1 MENRNT
7 ILNELK
13 AISPVVAEAGFRN
26 VYEVPAG
33 YFEALPGRMLEL
45 LKGAEEEVSPVLP
58 GKKDNPYQVPQG
70 YFDNFAASVLQ
81 RIKAGEAKSAKEEL
95 ETLSP
100 LLSGLGKKMPF
111 STPDNFF
118 EELSDN
124 AVAGAKAIDFV
135 NVELE
140 NLSPLMSLLKDKQVY
155 EVPAGYFDQLPQ
167 QILQK
172 VKSQPAKVVSMSFT
186 RKVVRYAAAAVVAG
200 LIVAA
205 AWLYVGNGSG
215 AGESLVGIEQI
226 SDEGLES
233 YIENQSSVSPAET
246 MVLADN
252 TNAEI
257 DEEDMKDML
266 ADVSDEELQKYVD
279 QYNAKDNFTN

>member
-7 ILNELK
+7 ILDELK
-13 AISPVVAEAGFRN
+13 AISPVVAGAGFRN

-33 YFEALPGRMLEL
+33 YFEALPGRMLGL
-45 LKGAEEEVSPVLP
+45 LKGAEGGISPVLP
-58 GKKDNPYQVPQG
+58 AKKDNPYQVPQG

-81 RIKAGEAKSAKEEL
+81 RIKADEAKSAKEEL

-140 NLSPLMSLLKDKQVY
+140 NLSPLMSSLKDIQVY
-155 EVPAGYFDQLPQ
+155 EAPAGYFDQLPR

-172 VKSQPAKVVSMSFT
+172 VKSQPAKVVSMNFT

-200 LIVAA
+200 LVVAA
-205 AWLYVGNGSG
+205 TWLYIGNGKEESG
-215 AGESLVGIEQI
+215 LVGIEQI

-233 YIENQSSVSPAET
+233 YIENQSSVIPAET
-246 MVLADN
+246 AVLAVN

-279 QYNAKDNFTN
+279 QYNAKDNITN

>member
-33 YFEALPGRMLEL
+33 YFEALPGRMLGL
-45 LKGAEEEVSPVLP
+45 LKDAEGEVSPVLP
-58 GKKDNPYQVPQG
+58 AKKDNPYQVPQG
-70 YFDNFAASVLQ
+70 YFDNFATSVLQ
-81 RIKAGEAKSAKEEL
+81 RIKADEAQSAKEEL

-140 NLSPLMSLLKDKQVY
+140 NLSPLMSSLKNKQVY
-155 EVPAGYFDQLPQ
+155 EAPAGYFDQLPQ

-172 VKSQPAKVVSMSFT
+172 VKSQPAKVVSMNFT
-186 RKVVRYAAAAVVAG
+186 RRVVRYAAAAVVAG

-205 AWLYVGNGSG
+205 AWLYIGTGKEES
-215 AGESLVGIEQI
+215 SLVGIEQV

-246 MVLADN
+246 TVLAVN

>member
-45 LKGAEEEVSPVLP
+45 LKGADGEFSPVLP
-58 GKKDNPYQVPQG
+58 EKKDNPYQVPQG

-81 RIKAGEAKSAKEEL
+81 RIKAGEARSAKEEL
-95 ETLSP
+95 ETLSL

-124 AVAGAKAIDFV
+124 AVSGAKAIDFV

-140 NLSPLMSLLKDKQVY
+140 NLSPLMRSLKDKQVY
-155 EVPAGYFDQLPQ
+155 KAPAGYFDQLPR
-167 QILQK
+167 QIVQK
-172 VKSQPAKVVSMSFT
+172 VKSQPAKVVSISFT
-186 RKVVRYAAAAVVAG
+186 RRVVRYAAAAVVAG
-200 LIVAA
+200 LVVVA

-215 AGESLVGIEQI
+215 TGESLVGIEQI
-226 SDEGLES
+226 SDDALES
-233 YIENQSSVSPAET
+233 FMET
-246 MVLADN
+246 DQDTPGDA
-252 TNAEI
+252 T
-257 DEEDMKDML
+257 ML
-266 ADVSDEELQKYVD
+266 AVNSEINPEDLKEMLVDISDEELEKYAD
-279 QYNAKDNFTN
+279 QYIAKDNLTN

>member
-1 MENRNT
+1 
-7 ILNELK
+7 LK

-33 YFEALPGRMLEL
+33 YFEALPGRMLGL
-45 LKGAEEEVSPVLP
+45 LKDAEGEVSPVLP
-58 GKKDNPYQVPQG
+58 AKKDNPYQVPQG
-70 YFDNFAASVLQ
+70 YFDNFATSVLQ
-81 RIKAGEAKSAKEEL
+81 RIKADEAQSAKEEL

-140 NLSPLMSLLKDKQVY
+140 NLSPLMSSLKNKQVY
-155 EVPAGYFDQLPQ
+155 EAPAGYFDQLPQ

-172 VKSQPAKVVSMSFT
+172 VKSQPAKVVSMNFT
-186 RKVVRYAAAAVVAG
+186 RRVVRYAAAAVVAG

-205 AWLYVGNGSG
+205 AWLYIGTGKEES
-215 AGESLVGIEQI
+215 SLVGIEQV

-246 MVLADN
+246 TVLAVN

>member
-58 GKKDNPYQVPQG
+58 EKKDNPYQVPQG

-124 AVAGAKAIDFV
+124 AVSGAKAIDFV

-140 NLSPLMSLLKDKQVY
+140 NLSPLMSSLKDKQVY
-155 EVPAGYFDQLPQ
+155 EAPAGYFDQLPQ

-172 VKSQPAKVVSMSFT
+172 VKLQPAKVVSMNFT
-186 RKVVRYAAAAVVAG
+186 RRVVRYAAAAVVAG
-200 LIVAA
+200 LVVAA
-205 AWLYVGNGSG
+205 AWLYIGNSGTEESIVGS
-215 AGESLVGIEQI
+215 EQI
-226 SDEGLES
+226 SDDALES
-233 YIENQSSVSPAET
+233 FIENQNSVSLAET
-246 MVLADN
+246 TILAAN

-279 QYNAKDNFTN
+279 QYNAKDNLTN

>member
-45 LKGAEEEVSPVLP
+45 LKGAEEEVSPVLAE
-58 GKKDNPYQVPQG
+58 KKDNPYQVPQG

-81 RIKAGEAKSAKEEL
+81 RIKADEAKSPKEEL

-140 NLSPLMSLLKDKQVY
+140 NLSPLMRSLKDKQVY
-155 EVPAGYFDQLPQ
+155 EAPAGYFDQLPR

-172 VKSQPAKVVSMSFT
+172 VKSQPARVVSMSFT

-200 LIVAA
+200 LVVAA
-205 AWLYVGNGSG
+205 AWLYIGNGKEESG
-215 AGESLVGIEQI
+215 LVGIEQI

-266 ADVSDEELQKYVD
+266 ADVSDEELQNYVD
-279 QYNAKDNFTN
+279 QYNAKDNITN

>member
-7 ILNELK
+7 ILDELK

-33 YFEALPGRMLEL
+33 YFEALPGRMLGL

-58 GKKDNPYQVPQG
+58 AKMDNPYQVPQG
-70 YFDNFAASVLQ
+70 YFDHFAASLLQ
-81 RIKAGEAKSAKEEL
+81 RIKANEARSAKEEL

-140 NLSPLMSLLKDKQVY
+140 NLSPLMSSLKDKQVY
-155 EVPAGYFDQLPQ
+155 EAPAGYFDQLPQ

-172 VKSQPAKVVSMSFT
+172 VKSQPAKVVSMNFT
-186 RKVVRYAAAAVVAG
+186 RKIVRYAAAAVVAG
-200 LIVAA
+200 LIVVA
-205 AWLYVGNGSG
+205 AWLYIGNGKEEPG
-215 AGESLVGIEQI
+215 LAGIEQI
-226 SDEGLES
+226 SDESLET
-233 YIENQSSVSPAET
+233 YIDNQSSVSPAET

-279 QYNAKDNFTN
+279 QYNAKDNITN

>member
-7 ILNELK
+7 ILNELQ
-13 AISPVVAEAGFRN
+13 AISPVVAKIGPGN

-33 YFEALPGRMLEL
+33 YFEALPDRMLGL
-45 LKGAEEEVSPVLP
+45 LKDAEGEVSPVLP
-58 GKKDNPYQVPQG
+58 AKKDNPYQVPQG

-140 NLSPLMSLLKDKQVY
+140 NLSPLMSSLKDKQVY

-167 QILQK
+167 QVLLQ
-172 VKSQPAKVVSMSFT
+172 VKSQPAKVVSMNFT

-200 LIVAA
+200 LVLAA
-205 AWLYVGNGSG
+205 AWLYIGNGKEEPG
-215 AGESLVGIEQI
+215 LAGIEQV

-246 MVLADN
+246 TVLAAN
-252 TNAEI
+252 TNTEI

>member
-45 LKGAEEEVSPVLP
+45 LKGAEGEGSPVLP
-58 GKKDNPYQVPQG
+58 EKKDNPYHVPHG
-70 YFDNFAASVLQ
+70 YFDNFAASVLN
-81 RIKAGEAKSAKEEL
+81 RIKANEAASAKEEL

-100 LLSGLGKKMPF
+100 LLSGLSKKMPF

-140 NLSPLMSLLKDKQVY
+140 NLSPLMSSLKDKQVY
-155 EVPAGYFDQLPQ
+155 EAPAGYFDQLPQ

-172 VKSQPAKVVSMSFT
+172 VKSQPAKVVSMNFT

-200 LIVAA
+200 LVVAA
-205 AWLYVGNGSG
+205 AWLYTGNGTDEG
-215 AGESLVGIEQI
+215 SLVGIEQI

-233 YIENQSSVSPAET
+233 YIENQNSVNPAET
-246 MVLADN
+246 TVLAAN

-279 QYNAKDNFTN
+279 QYNTKENFTN

>member
-33 YFEALPGRMLEL
+33 YFEALPGRMLGL
-45 LKGAEEEVSPVLP
+45 LKGADGEVSPVLP
-58 GKKDNPYQVPQG
+58 EKKDNPYQVPQG

-124 AVAGAKAIDFV
+124 AVSGAKAIDFV

-140 NLSPLMSLLKDKQVY
+140 NLSPLMSSLKDKQVY
-155 EVPAGYFDQLPQ
+155 ETPAGYFDQLPR

-172 VKSQPAKVVSMSFT
+172 VKSQPARVVSMNFT
-186 RKVVRYAAAAVVAG
+186 RRVVRYAAAAVVAG
-200 LIVAA
+200 LVVAA
-205 AWLYVGNGSG
+205 AWLYIGNSG
-215 AGESLVGIEQI
+215 TEESIVGIEQI
-226 SDEGLES
+226 SDDALES
-233 YIENQSSVSPAET
+233 FIETDQGTPGDAT
-246 MVLADN
+246 
-252 TNAEI
+252 
-257 DEEDMKDML
+257 ML
-266 ADVSDEELQKYVD
+266 AVNSEINPEDLKEMLVDISDEELEKYAD
-279 QYNAKDNFTN
+279 QFIVKENLTN